1 VLHLQVVIPVGRDE
15 VPMSVSLLAR
25 KGADLLLLE
34 TVVLLHT
41 TIQQEVLVITNPN
54 LPITAFLE
62 IK

>member
-1 VLHLQVVIPVGRDE
+1 
-15 VPMSVSLLAR
+15 MSVSLLAR

-41 TIQQEVLVITNPN
+41 TIQQEVLVITNHN